1 MSETTRPEVVDGIRR
16 WVREVFNEHRVDRV
30 ETLKVADYVDWNPY
44 PGQDVA
50 LNGFKSVLEEFL
62 ESFPDFRYDV
72 DEELFEGDSVVCVGK
87 WYGTMQN
94 DFMGL
99 PASGEPITARR
110 TDAVRFHGDKM
121 TERWGVG
128 NELRMLRF
136 LGVAG
141 SGSEATAAATF
152 EEAARA
158 YLDAVLGRFDLAAVD
173 ALVDIDAVS
182 DAAGS
187 LVHLCVVG
195 ALDDYA
201 VEVADLEVDGDTATA
216 RVTVRGTFA
225 RPLWRTDPTGA
236 EVAFPLT
243 VTLRGAGATITSVVL
258 SYDLDAMASA
268 LGGPGDTSAG
278 EPTTPTGTAGDGKFV
293 LRAFVN
299 EVLNGRD
306 VSAVARLVAPGATD
320 LHQETVTTAAFL
332 HAFPDYRFSVERVII
347 DGSRASLLAAFA
359 GTHRR
364 PLMGHAATGTA
375 AITRSIDVFTV
386 TDGRLSDIIYG
397 FDMYS
402 LLTRLEIF
410 PEKGRYPGV
419 SAG

>member
-50 LNGFKSVLEEFL
+50 LNGFKGVLEEFL

-94 DFMGL
+94 EFMGL
-99 PASGEPITARR
+99 PASGELITARR

-136 LGVAG
+136 LGVIG
-141 SGSEATAAATF
+141 TGPEVTAVETF
-152 EEAARA
+152 EETARA
-158 YLDAVLGRFDLAAVD
+158 YLDAVLGRFDLAALD

-195 ALDDYA
+195 ALDGYA
-201 VEVADLEVDGDTATA
+201 VDVERLGIDGDTATA
-216 RVTVRGTFA
+216 EVTVRGTFA
-225 RPLWRTDPTGA
+225 RPMWRTAPTGA
-236 EVAFPLT
+236 EVALPLT
-243 VTLRGAGATITSVVL
+243 VTLHGSGTTITSVTL
-258 SYDLDAMASA
+258 AYDLEAMASA
-268 LGGPGDTSAG
+268 LGAPEG
-278 EPTTPTGTAGDGKFV
+278 EGVVEVTTPTGTTGDGKFV

-306 VSAVARLVAPGATD
+306 VSAVGRLIAPEATD
-320 LHQETVTTAAFL
+320 LHQETVTMAAFL

-347 DGSRASLLAAFA
+347 DGDRASLLAAFA

-364 PLMGHAATGTA
+364 ALMGHDATGTA

-419 SAG
+419 AAG

>member
-16 WVREVFNEHRVDRV
+16 WVKEVFNEHRVDRV

-50 LNGFKSVLEEFL
+50 LNGFKGVLEEFL

-99 PASGEPITARR
+99 PASGAPVTARR

-136 LGVAG
+136 LGVA
-141 SGSEATAAATF
+141 ATGEEVRGAATF
-152 EEAARA
+152 EDAVHG

-201 VEVADLEVDGDTATA
+201 VEVTGVRFDGDTATA
-216 RVTVRGTFA
+216 EATVRGTFA
-225 RPLWRTDPTGA
+225 RTLWRTDPSGA
-236 EVAFPLT
+236 GVELPLT
-243 VTLRGAGATITSVVL
+243 VTLRGAGATLTSVAL
-258 SYDLDAMASA
+258 SYDLEAMAAA
-268 LGGPGDTSAG
+268 LGAPAGEAAG

-306 VSAVARLVAPGATD
+306 VSAVSRLVAPGATD

-332 HAFPDYRFSVERVII
+332 HAFPDYRFSVERVVV
-347 DGSRASLLAAFA
+347 DGTRVSLLAAFA

-364 PLMGHAATGTA
+364 PLMGHPATGTA
-375 AITRSIDVFTV
+375 AITRSIDIFTV
-386 TDGRLSDIIYG
+386 TDGLLSDIIYG